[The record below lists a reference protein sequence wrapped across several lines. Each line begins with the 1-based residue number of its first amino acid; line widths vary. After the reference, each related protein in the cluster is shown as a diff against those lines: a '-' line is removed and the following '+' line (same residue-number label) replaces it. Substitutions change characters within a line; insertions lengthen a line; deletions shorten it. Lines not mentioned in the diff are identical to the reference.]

1 MPLMLASY
9 PGSFPLQK
17 NGEEPGYETS
27 IGPVFHHGEEP
38 GCEAMPMPYGLCNTR
53 TLNFEVAWEL
63 RDTMFFF
70 IICTTPGNI
79 NKNYTSISNKSLQLT
94 LHFVV
99 VFVYILGGTVWQW
112 T

>member
-63 RDTMFFF
+63 RDTMFFLSF
-70 IICTTPGNI
+70 AQPQEI
-79 NKNYTSISNKSLQLT
+79 
-94 LHFVV
+94 
-99 VFVYILGGTVWQW
+99 
-112 T
+112 